1 MEKVL
6 FTRESQGEFTG
17 IYAKLKVA
25 GSPSQGKTWVNLR
38 KSTQKTEKWK
48 ATYFSMKPIPS
59 VL

>member
-6 FTRESQGEFTG
+6 SRVNHKESLLAFTQ
-17 IYAKLKVA
+17 KLKVA